1 MRLYPN
7 IYQLASMLNVK
18 RQFFQD
24 AAVSPGQQ
32 DYLGASSSTERDS
45 NSQSALGLAQVLGEE
60 LTREPFKMHVTRC
73 QNHHGCPSSPWRSSS
88 STEARPKRLCRD
100 IVQYSLHL
108 LSSWCI
114 SYKYARPSLLFNPV
128 ISICCNLIP

>member
-1 MRLYPN
+1 MRLYPS

-18 RQFFQD
+18 RQFSQD

-32 DYLGASSSTERDS
+32 DYLGASSSTEGDS

-73 QNHHGCPSSPWRSSS
+73 PEPPPMPPLPLEEQQLYRG
-88 STEARPKRLCRD
+88 
-100 IVQYSLHL
+100 
-108 LSSWCI
+108 
-114 SYKYARPSLLFNPV
+114 
-128 ISICCNLIP
+128 

>member
-1 MRLYPN
+1 MRLYPS

-18 RQFFQD
+18 RQCSQD
-24 AAVSPGQQ
+24 AEVLPGKP
-32 DYLGASSSTERDS
+32 DYLGASSSTEGDS

-60 LTREPFKMHVTRC
+60 LTRAIQDACNQISEPPLM
-73 QNHHGCPSSPWRSSS
+73 PPSPWRSSS
-88 STEARPKRLCRD
+88 STEARPKQLCQN

-108 LSSWCI
+108 LASWCI
-114 SYKYARPSLLFNPV
+114 SYKYARPTLLFNLV